1 VECANFGVISWI
13 RSVAL
18 VLKICTSWFNQK
30 FQCRKRRWYFESRN
44 HRTWRSWYELK
55 ALRAHPFSYVGLTDE
70 LHRNFA
76 EIALRAL
83 CMMNG
88 LRAIPQPS
96 ELLYLNQVKKFTKR
110 RLTMGN
116 TLDPAPQPSV
126 WVQWLWFAKH
136 FARRASLA
144 PQNVVW

>member
-76 EIALRAL
+76 EIALSAL
-83 CMMNG
+83 CMMSG
-88 LRAIPQPS
+88 LRAIPPALRAPVSQSSPKYLPNANWRGGTHWT
-96 ELLYLNQVKKFTKR
+96 LLRNLLFEFNDYGLQST
-110 RLTMGN
+110 
-116 TLDPAPQPSV
+116 
-126 WVQWLWFAKH
+126 
-136 FARRASLA
+136 SLA
-144 PQNVVW
+144 AQVLHLRT